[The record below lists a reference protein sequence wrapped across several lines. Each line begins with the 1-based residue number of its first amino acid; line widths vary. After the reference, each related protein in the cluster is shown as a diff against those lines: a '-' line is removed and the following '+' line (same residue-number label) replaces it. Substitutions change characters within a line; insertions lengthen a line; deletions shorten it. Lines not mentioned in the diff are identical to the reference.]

1 MLIILT
7 IIFNLSKNPITNKSS
22 TFIHQEILKMLMIW
36 EYNMIYVK
44 NGFFKVVILK
54 ILLKSNWE
62 KKLNLNKP
70 NINQNMNKKI
80 EIIDL
85 LNNIILNIPHLLD
98 INQNQ
103 PNINKNKLIKKRSHT
118 DKNNKQELI
127 IDNKI
132 TKIIVNMKRNSIN
145 HKRKVSI
152 LFNIEYI

>member
-1 MLIILT
+1 
-7 IIFNLSKNPITNKSS
+7 
-22 TFIHQEILKMLMIW
+22 
-36 EYNMIYVK
+36 
-44 NGFFKVVILK
+44 
-54 ILLKSNWE
+54 
-62 KKLNLNKP
+62 
-70 NINQNMNKKI
+70 MNKKI